1 MIRFIAAMCAGLAL
15 VSSLAH
21 ADDAAPAASTAPS
34 AGAVRVERI
43 SVDSPALAGN
53 PEGNSARRDVIVVL
67 PPSYASS
74 PARRY
79 PVVYALHGYGITPEK
94 WFAMDKQDQIAARAF
109 RSGVREMI
117 LVFPDT
123 YTRHHGSMYST
134 SATTGDWE
142 AFITR
147 DLVGYIDAH
156 YRTIANRASRGLMGH
171 SMGGYGTVRLGMKYP
186 GTYSS
191 LYAMSACC
199 LSAREIT
206 PEGGRQVEAVKT
218 MEQASAAPF
227 MVRTTLTAAAAWSPN
242 PNKPPFY
249 VDLPYE
255 GGQLRPHVLA
265 EWAANAPLAMLPQ
278 YVNHLRQYQAIAIDV
293 GDRDSL
299 IDDNKALDE
308 ALNRF
313 GIAHSFEVYGGD
325 HGSGVV
331 SRFETKVLPFFSR
344 HLQF

>member
-1 MIRFIAAMCAGLAL
+1 MIKFIAAMCAGLAL
-15 VSSLAH
+15 ISSLAH
-21 ADDAAPAASTAPS
+21 AADPAPATPAAPSS
-34 AGAVRVERI
+34 AAVRVERI
-43 SVDSPALAGN
+43 SIDSPALAGN
-53 PEGNSARRDVIVVL
+53 LEGNSARRDVFVVL

-74 PARRY
+74 PERRY
-79 PVVYALHGYGITPEK
+79 PVVYALHGYGITAEK
-94 WFAMDKQDQIAARAF
+94 WFAMDKPDQIAARAF
-109 RSGVREMI
+109 GSGVREMI
-117 LVFPDT
+117 WVFPDT

-147 DLVGYIDAH
+147 DLVGYVDAH

-171 SMGGYGTVRLGMKYP
+171 SMGGYGTVRIGMKYP
-186 GTYSS
+186 GTFSS

-199 LSAREIT
+199 LAAREIT
-206 PEGGRQVEAVKT
+206 PEQGKELEAVRT
-218 MEQASAAPF
+218 MEQASAGSF

-255 GGQLRPHVLA
+255 GGQLRPRVLA

-278 YVNHLRQYQAIAIDV
+278 YVNHLRQYQAIALDV
-293 GDRDSL
+293 GNRDSL
-299 IDDNKALDE
+299 IDDNKALHE

-313 GIAHSFEVYGGD
+313 GIAHTFEVYDGD

-331 SRFETKVLPFFSR
+331 SRLETKVLPYFSR

>member
-15 VSSLAH
+15 ISSLAH
-21 ADDAAPAASTAPS
+21 ADDAAPAAPS
-34 AGAVRVERI
+34 SAAVRVERI

-53 PEGNSARRDVIVVL
+53 LEGNSARRDVIVVL

-79 PVVYALHGYGITPEK
+79 PVVYALHGYGITPER
-94 WFAMDKQDQIAARAF
+94 WFAMDRQDQIAARAF
-109 RSGVREMI
+109 RNGVREMI

-199 LSAREIT
+199 LSARAIT
-206 PEGGRQVEAVKT
+206 PEQGGQVEAVKT
-218 MEQASAAPF
+218 MEQVSSAPF
-227 MVRTTLTAAAAWSPN
+227 IVRTTLTAAAAWSPN

-255 GGQLRPHVLA
+255 GGRLSPHVLA

-278 YVNHLRQYQAIAIDV
+278 YVNHLRQYQAIALDV
-293 GDRDSL
+293 GNRDSL
-299 IDDNKALDE
+299 VDDNRALHEALD
-308 ALNRF
+308 RF
-313 GIAHSFEVYGGD
+313 GIANTFEVYDGD

-331 SRFETKVLPFFSR
+331 SRFETRVLPFFSR

>member
-1 MIRFIAAMCAGLAL
+1 
-15 VSSLAH
+15 
-21 ADDAAPAASTAPS
+21 
-34 AGAVRVERI
+34 
-43 SVDSPALAGN
+43 
-53 PEGNSARRDVIVVL
+53 
-67 PPSYASS
+67 
-74 PARRY
+74 
-79 PVVYALHGYGITPEK
+79 
-94 WFAMDKQDQIAARAF
+94 
-109 RSGVREMI
+109 
-117 LVFPDT
+117 
-123 YTRHHGSMYST
+123 MYST

-186 GTYSS
+186 GIYSS

-199 LSAREIT
+199 LAAREIT
-206 PEGGRQVEAVKT
+206 PEQGRQVEAVKT
-218 MEQASAAPF
+218 MEQVSSAPF

-242 PNKPPFY
+242 PDKPPFY
-249 VDLPYE
+249 VDPPYE

-278 YVNHLRQYQAIAIDV
+278 YVNHLRQYQAIALDV
-293 GDRDSL
+293 GNRDSL
-299 IDDNKALDE
+299 VDDNKALHE
-308 ALNRF
+308 ALDRF
-313 GIAHSFEVYGGD
+313 GIAHTFEVYDGD

-331 SRFETKVLPFFSR
+331 SRFETRVLPFFSR

>member
-15 VSSLAH
+15 ISSPAH
-21 ADDAAPAASTAPS
+21 ADDAAPAASAATSS
-34 AGAVRVERI
+34 AAVRVERI

-53 PEGNSARRDVIVVL
+53 LEGNSARRDVIVVL

-147 DLVGYIDAH
+147 DLVGRVH
-156 YRTIANRASRGLMGH
+156 RRALPHHRKPRQPRPDGPFDGRLWDGPARHEVSGH
-171 SMGGYGTVRLGMKYP
+171 LFQPVCDERL
-186 GTYSS
+186 
-191 LYAMSACC
+191 
-199 LSAREIT
+199 LSC
-206 PEGGRQVEAVKT
+206 
-218 MEQASAAPF
+218 
-227 MVRTTLTAAAAWSPN
+227 
-242 PNKPPFY
+242 
-249 VDLPYE
+249 
-255 GGQLRPHVLA
+255 RP
-265 EWAANAPLAMLPQ
+265 
-278 YVNHLRQYQAIAIDV
+278 
-293 GDRDSL
+293 
-299 IDDNKALDE
+299 
-308 ALNRF
+308 
-313 GIAHSFEVYGGD
+313 
-325 HGSGVV
+325 
-331 SRFETKVLPFFSR
+331 
-344 HLQF
+344 